1 MAESIEFRE
10 YCTFTAMNAT
20 TLKPSKQPEL
30 EWSADELT
38 WMKRHATA
46 VQGDILP
53 RIKDKPDLRYALM
66 THQLMSRQKYKL
78 KFPTWCQTEEVVFP
92 PGLHLEQ
99 ASSELTASFKANLVN
114 GHTFLDLTAGMGID
128 SYFLSTHFEAGI
140 LVEQN
145 LSLAQYT
152 AHNYAGLQ
160 RWNVTIEAG
169 QSAEEFLNG
178 FNAQVDFIFIDPDRR
193 PGKERSVLLED
204 CTPNVVEWTPRF
216 LEIAEKV
223 MIKCSP
229 LLDIQASIQQL
240 GSVTE
245 VYVVAVNNECKELIF
260 LLEKKN
266 NLSPKIHAVNL
277 KSENQISRFSFEW
290 QDEQTCFVESGEV
303 QTNLYEPNAAI
314 MKSGG
319 FKQLAQQWNLKKLH
333 PNTHLYSSNEL
344 YHEFPGRVFK
354 VESMCQVSKKA
365 LATHLPGQ
373 KANLTL
379 RNFPGSQVELKKK
392 LGLQDG
398 GEYYVFACTLHDYSH
413 ALLVCRKAV

>member
-20 TLKPSKQPEL
+20 TLTPSKQAEL
-30 EWSADELT
+30 EWTADELA
-38 WMKRHATA
+38 WMKRHAAA

-53 RIKDKPDLRYALM
+53 RSKDKPDLRYALM

-78 KFPTWCQTEEVVFP
+78 KFPTWCQTEAVVFP

-99 ASSELTASFKANLVN
+99 ASSELTASFKADLVN
-114 GHTFLDLTAGMGID
+114 GHTFLDLTAGMGMD
-128 SYFLSTHFEAGI
+128 SYFLSTRFEAGI

-160 RWNVTIEAG
+160 RWNVTLEAG
-169 QSAEEFLNG
+169 LCAEEFLNG

-193 PGKERSVLLED
+193 AGKERSFLLED

-216 LEIAEKV
+216 LEIAQKV

-260 LLEKKN
+260 LLEKTN

-277 KSENQISRFSFEW
+277 KSENQISRFSFDW
-290 QDEQTCFVESGEV
+290 QDEQTCSVESGEV
-303 QTNLYEPNAAI
+303 QNYLYEPNAAI

-333 PNTHLYSSNEL
+333 TNTHLYSANEL
-344 YHEFPGRVFK
+344 YHEFPGRVFN
-354 VESMCQVSKKA
+354 VVSMCQVAKKA
-365 LATHLPGQ
+365 LSTHLPGQ

-379 RNFPGSQVELKKK
+379 RNFPGSQAELKKK

-398 GEYYVFACTLHDYSH
+398 GEHYVFACTLHDHSH